1 MERGVA
7 KVFATALWDDLKW
20 GFVTEDK
27 QAAVAIMRRPHDGVH
42 VLVSESDDATDNEVK
57 QTTLADVFAH
67 AREQKLAGVLIL
79 DRGQGVLEEI
89 PV

>member
-1 MERGVA
+1 M
-7 KVFATALWDDLKW
+7 
-20 GFVTEDK
+20 
-27 QAAVAIMRRPHDGVH
+27 
-42 VLVSESDDATDNEVK
+42 SESDDATDNEVK